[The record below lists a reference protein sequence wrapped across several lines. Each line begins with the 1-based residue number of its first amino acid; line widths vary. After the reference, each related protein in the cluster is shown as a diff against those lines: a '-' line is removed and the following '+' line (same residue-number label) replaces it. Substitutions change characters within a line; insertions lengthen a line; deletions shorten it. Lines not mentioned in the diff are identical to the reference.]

1 MTNSKPDKMLYAK
14 NLLCR
19 KYTTPNRPHVH
30 FIWELVVFEKGETD
44 NIVNGIKFD
53 AKPGDVF
60 LLGPMHTH
68 EIVFRSTSHRH
79 RDFYYF
85 DEEVKSVCELLP
97 GDLYAKACS
106 DTDILTFHL
115 PSATMQSVLRQ
126 ADDIDALSLIS
137 QNEQKIDFALLK
149 KLNLGL
155 LHYVLSVYETKKL
168 INAPAYPKWLLDIL
182 QYLNDSDNF
191 TKPVSEIVSSS
202 YYSHA
207 AVSGAFKK
215 HLGMTI
221 VEYVIDRRLDY
232 AAELLSNTSM
242 TALEICSKTGYDS
255 FSYFIKQF
263 KKKFGVTPHK
273 YRKNNEKK

>member
-1 MTNSKPDKMLYAK
+1 MTNTTPEKMLYAK

-30 FIWELVVFEKGETD
+30 SIWELVVFEKGETD

-53 AKPGDVF
+53 AKPGDMF

-68 EIVFRSTSHRH
+68 EIVFRSTPHRH
-79 RDFYYF
+79 RDFYYT
-85 DEEVKSVCELLP
+85 DEEVQAICATFP
-97 GDLYAKACS
+97 GDLYAIAGS
-106 DTDILTFHL
+106 ATDILTFHM

-137 QNEQKIDFALLK
+137 QNEKKIDFALLK

-191 TKPVSEIVSSS
+191 TNKVSEIVSSS
-202 YYSHA
+202 YYSQA
-207 AVSGAFKK
+207 AV
-215 HLGMTI
+215 
-221 VEYVIDRRLDY
+221 
-232 AAELLSNTSM
+232 
-242 TALEICSKTGYDS
+242 
-255 FSYFIKQF
+255 
-263 KKKFGVTPHK
+263 
-273 YRKNNEKK
+273 